1 MHQRCV
7 TCPVCATS
15 NCAKRLVYN
24 EALCAVCP
32 ARGACPALGA
42 QCPVKGHYWT
52 PGASAQKERLV
63 RKARS
68 AKAGHGAPA
77 LRKGHPPLSI
87 RVFPSVE
94 SISLS
99 QILVPRCQA
108 LRKKTSGHFPRWFIL
123 PTGRSLLWKCFP
135 APTSNKYWK
144 CFLSFGDR
152 PKNNGGQRGG
162 WSPATQTRRPKGRLG
177 ESTNQR

>member
-7 TCPVCATS
+7 TCLVYTTS

-87 RVFPSVE
+87 RVFPSVFE

-144 CFLSFGDR
+144 RFLSSATDQKTMEDKGADGRRRHR
-152 PKNNGGQRGG
+152 PEGQK
-162 WSPATQTRRPKGRLG
+162 AD
-177 ESTNQR
+177 